1 MLFSTICDKIYS
13 VIYMFFKTQ
22 DSIPA
27 NMGFKAFDLTHLLW
41 LAAAVVLAV
50 IACTLYRRLDAK
62 KQVIMLRVMGCYI
75 FIQEMLKNVVVAAA
89 GEFSY
94 GYLPFHLCG
103 INILLIV
110 FDIIKPT
117 ATVRSFLY
125 FFCIP
130 GAALALLFPNWT
142 ETPFFN
148 FFHWHSFLIHI
159 LLTIYP
165 LLLVTSGQ
173 IKPNFKSAMK
183 SLLLLICLAI
193 PIYFLNLL
201 WGTNFMFLIRPDSG
215 NPLELFEKLLGS
227 HLWGF
232 PILLPIVMF
241 IMYIPLGIA
250 YKHKKS
256 APQMPETEE
265 REKMTV

>member
-1 MLFSTICDKIYS
+1 M
-13 VIYMFFKTQ
+13 YMFFKTQ
-22 DSIPA
+22 DSLPDGV
-27 NMGFKAFDLTHLLW
+27 GFSTFDLTHLMW
-41 LAAAVVLAV
+41 LAVGLTVIILAAVF
-50 IACTLYRRLDAK
+50 YRRLTLK
-62 KQVIMLRVMGCYI
+62 RQRIMLCILGGYI
-75 FIQEMLKNVVVAAA
+75 FFQEMLKNVVVAAA

-117 ATVRSFLY
+117 ATVRAFLY
-125 FFCIP
+125 YFCIP
-130 GAALALLFPNWT
+130 GAALALIFPNWT

-148 FFHWHSFLIHI
+148 FFHLHSFTIHI
-159 LLTIYP
+159 LLIMYP
-165 LLLVTSGQ
+165 VLLIAAGQ
-173 IKPNFKSAMK
+173 VKPNFKSALK
-183 SLLLLICLAI
+183 SLLLLVALAI
-193 PIYFLNLL
+193 PVYFLNLW
-201 WGTNFMFLIRPDSG
+201 WGTNFMFLMKPDSG

-250 YKHKKS
+250 YKRKKS
-256 APQMPETEE
+256 ASQMPETEE